1 MDTVKISKFVVQ
13 VTSDVSSYLL
23 LNANSSPF
31 GEKLHSVL
39 SPNGLVGASAS
50 TSNRISFSDPTSLQP
65 TAREGEKNEREG
77 GGSRM
82 RGEGRRNETRE
93 EGMGGRRMNK
103 RGKGEGE

>member
-77 GGSRM
+77 EERRKKKRREKRRNGER
-82 RGEGRRNETRE
+82 EGRGRKKE
-93 EGMGGRRMNK
+93 E
-103 RGKGEGE
+103 